1 MGHRFIRRE
10 AEGGELGQG
19 RRQRLRSGLRRP
31 HRPGRNP
38 RRSPGSLLALGPAG
52 AVVVVKLE
60 VGETE
65 TNSGAPGWT
74 SGWRVEDLATKA
86 SLDPGRRG
94 WERRTSPALGDAAA
108 GRRPRLGGRRRAG
121 GAQPSFTSVG
131 SWGLVGPGG
140 TSAGQGWLCP
150 WVGIASWP
158 GPHRAPW
165 FGVHMSLDI

>member
-31 HRPGRNP
+31 HRPGRDP

-121 GAQPSFTSVG
+121 GAPAELYICWLLGACWAGGHFCWAGMAVPLGGHCFLAWAAQG
-131 SWGLVGPGG
+131 SLVWGAHV
-140 TSAGQGWLCP
+140 S
-150 WVGIASWP
+150 
-158 GPHRAPW
+158 
-165 FGVHMSLDI
+165 